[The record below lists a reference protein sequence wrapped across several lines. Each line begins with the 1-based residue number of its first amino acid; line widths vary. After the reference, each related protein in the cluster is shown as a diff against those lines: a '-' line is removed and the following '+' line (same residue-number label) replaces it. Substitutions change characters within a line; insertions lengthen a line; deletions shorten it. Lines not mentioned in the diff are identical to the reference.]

1 MSIDISTVAPKT
13 RKTRT
18 RKSGETR
25 ASQELHVAR
34 FQNQIYLV
42 TKDREA
48 AEAEAEK
55 HDGAE
60 VFTYG
65 SRRSLPIEVLIET
78 LKASENNLAE
88 FHTRLGGKFGTRSQ
102 NDAMRDALAQQLRE
116 TFDAV
121 NLIRKQRKLATVAY
135 PVVSE
140 GKWVEVATTTQKS
153 IDNDTLDYLAS
164 LGE

>member
-13 RKTRT
+13 HKTRT

-42 TKDREA
+42 TKDKEA

-65 SRRSLPIEVLIET
+65 SRRSLPIEVLVET
-78 LKASENNLAE
+78 LKASSDLADY
-88 FHTRLGGKFGTRSQ
+88 HVRLGGKFGTRSQ
-102 NDAMRDALAQQLRE
+102 NDAMRDALATQLRE
-116 TFDAV
+116 TFDAI
-121 NLIRKQRKLATVAY
+121 NLRRKQARKDPVAY
-135 PVVSE
+135 PVVNE
-140 GKWVEVATTTQKS
+140 GKWVEVATTTQKQM
-153 IDNDTLDYLAS
+153 DADTLDYLNS
-164 LGE
+164 LE